1 MQVVKSLSML
11 IVFLMAS
18 AASSLTLAE
27 MNNHLLGGAA
37 APAAAVA
44 VAKVAGP
51 TKGTKTGFPD
61 QDPMRGPMTTCSLF
75 KSSNIESNSRCTT
88 MACVRVAMPKKKINP
103 TNRGRV
109 VLKKSPPHRA
119 NNEVEELN
127 TLKKSVSYCLLL
139 LCCICI
145 GFLQPQ
151 TMTINNDDDNNTD
164 MSRDSCTTDQIEST
178 IPTNCTKPKH
188 LHSEGLCVLAYL
200 LLLSMFCPLVRAQSY
215 LSISSGTCSGKFSQ
229 SNAKVYSFLVFNSSC
244 FRISY
249 TYTLFL
255 FYLCLFS
262 SCYTHFSSPLASHI
276 RAGLTGYEL
285 ITSATQCEDAA
296 STLGWGSPT
305 ASSSSS
311 AGTPAGC
318 SLHKGVNLVYNSYSP
333 SPVTCDRLHCFCLQT
348 PPIPCDI
355 GANWESCGSNGS
367 PSGTYTG
374 QNRSS
379 CFCNCTNSYTGENC
393 ATPPSCTT
401 GANGQSCGNHGSP
414 SGTYNG
420 ISTTSCSCDCFME
433 YTGENCETPPPIPC
447 DIGANL
453 ESCGS
458 NGSPSGTYTGQNKSS
473 CFCTCTNSYKGEN
486 CDVQQNCGNGGIETK
501 DGPVT
506 CNSANFVAKTS
517 STPCEG
523 CNNDGEECCFP
534 KSCGNGNGN
543 GGAVLCS
550 SSQVAKASET
560 ECSTCST
567 SECCMPKTCGNRG
580 SNHSWIQ
587 PVTYSVTCD
596 SSQSAKASTTPC
608 TTCDDSGSEW

>member
-1 MQVVKSLSML
+1 ML
-11 IVFLMAS
+11 IVFLVAS
-18 AASSLTLAE
+18 FASSLTLAD
-27 MNNHLLGGAA
+27 MNNHLLEGAA
-37 APAAAVA
+37 APAPAVA
-44 VAKVAGP
+44 VAEVANP

-61 QDPMRGPMTTCSLF
+61 QDPTRDPMTTCSLF
-75 KSSNIESNSRCTT
+75 KSSNIESDSRCTT
-88 MACVRVAMPKKKINP
+88 MACVRVAMPKKENNP
-103 TNRGRV
+103 FSVGIF
-109 VLKKSPPHRA
+109 LKKSSPHPA
-119 NNEVEELN
+119 NNAEVLEECNL
-127 TLKKSVSYCLLL
+127 LKKSVSYCLLL

-348 PPIPCDI
+348 PPIPCDT
-355 GANWESCGSNGS
+355 GANW
-367 PSGTYTG
+367 
-374 QNRSS
+374 
-379 CFCNCTNSYTGENC
+379 
-393 ATPPSCTT
+393 
-401 GANGQSCGNHGSP
+401 
-414 SGTYNG
+414 
-420 ISTTSCSCDCFME
+420 
-433 YTGENCETPPPIPC
+433 
-447 DIGANL
+447 